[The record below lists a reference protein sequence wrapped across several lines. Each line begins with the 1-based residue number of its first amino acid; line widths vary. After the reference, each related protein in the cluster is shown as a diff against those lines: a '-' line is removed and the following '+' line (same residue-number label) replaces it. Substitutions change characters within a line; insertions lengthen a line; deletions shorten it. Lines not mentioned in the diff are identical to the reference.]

1 MASTA
6 RARRRGVAAPG
17 APLVV
22 HGTRVPS
29 GLPALPVRGTYSD
42 RVPAPHPP
50 GAGLRPADPRFRRAL
65 LALAATGVAAFAMIY
80 VVQPLLPLV
89 SRDLGVDA
97 TRASLLVSV
106 STLAIAVAVLPFARL
121 SERLG
126 RGRLMVLGLA
136 AAAAAGILAAF
147 APSFALLLVARGV
160 QGVALAA
167 VPAAAVAWV
176 AENIDPGSVTR
187 VAGLYIAGTT
197 VGGMGGRV
205 LGGVVADVASWRTA
219 LLVVAVVGAALTAA
233 AFLLL
238 PGGITAR
245 TRTVRDT
252 PAGRGP
258 AAGRAAR
265 VRLYV
270 LAGLA
275 MAMFVGIYNVIG
287 YRTSAPPFLLGTG
300 IGSMFY
306 LTYLAGTATSSLAG
320 RLERRAGLRTTA
332 LVGLAACLAGVGL
345 TVPDSLV
352 LVWVGL
358 AVVAAGFFMVHATAS
373 ANAARLSPRP
383 SDGSGLYT
391 FAYYLG
397 SSVGGVVLGQAWELG
412 AWGGTVLASVALIGA
427 ATVVAVGLPR
437 RTVGARTA

>member
-1 MASTA
+1 VSQSV
-6 RARRRGVAAPG
+6 GAA
-17 APLVV
+17 
-22 HGTRVPS
+22 
-29 GLPALPVRGTYSD
+29 YSD
-42 RVPAPHPP
+42 PVPAPQSP

-97 TRASLLVSV
+97 TRASLLLSV
-106 STLAIAVAVLPFARL
+106 STLAIAVAVLPLARL

-136 AAAAAGILAAF
+136 TAAVSGVVAAF
-147 APSFALLLVARGV
+147 APSFALLLVVRGV

-176 AENIDPGSVTR
+176 AENIDAGSVTR

-238 PGGITAR
+238 PGGVSAR
-245 TRTVRDT
+245 TRRAPVT
-252 PAGRGP
+252 PVGGH

-265 VRLYV
+265 VRLYL

-332 LVGLAACLAGVGL
+332 LVGLAACMAGVAL

-391 FAYYLG
+391 FAYYFG

-412 AWGGTVLASVALIGA
+412 AWAGTAIASVALIGA
-427 ATVVAVGLPR
+427 AAVVAAGLPR
-437 RTVGARTA
+437 RTVGARGV